1 MDVGRSAFFS
11 THARFALM
19 NSTDWIKKKS
29 AGTLNPAQVQNTLE
43 CIVAGWPADAPSLP
57 NLIAAF
63 PLGEASLLHL
73 ISVSSICAARM
84 VRHPDILLWLSQP
97 EICSQPRSSAAM
109 LADLRRAAADST
121 FSGNFRALRFW
132 KGREMLRI
140 ALREVA
146 EAATLEETTLELSQ
160 LAEICLREVYTY
172 WDSELRSRRG
182 GPDTPFAIL
191 GLGKLGGREL
201 NHSSDIDVIF
211 LYGEEGQISANLTYH
226 EWFNQLG
233 AKIIETFAAS
243 DPDGALF
250 RIDLRLRPEGK
261 AGPLARSLES
271 MENYY
276 AGFGETWE
284 RLALI
289 KARGVAGSRELAYE
303 FLRQHQPFIFPRSP
317 TRDVLDEIAAI
328 KRRIE
333 RDVVGYENLQRDV
346 KLGAGGIREVEF
358 VVQALQLL
366 HGSRHAFL
374 QETSTL
380 KAIPVLADL
389 ELLTREEARALES
402 AYRFLRRVEHRLQI
416 EAEQQ
421 THTIPENGEALRRL
435 SQSLGF
441 SSAKDFTATLRGHST
456 EVRAVFRKII
466 SERPTDPKS
475 PVEDLRIFRDEKTA
489 AKSIADL
496 AKGTGGFHVAPRTR
510 QVLRNLR
517 PLLFQWLARSID
529 PDATLNQFVRFV
541 EAYGLRSMLFE
552 LLVVNPKLLE
562 LLVKTFDASRY
573 AGDLLIRRPQL
584 LEEITR
590 DGVLDRGAPSVAQHL
605 ERLDALGASPASLDL
620 LRVYRQTQLLRIFL
634 RDVLG
639 LADLAS
645 VFAEHSSLAEACL
658 IFVNRLRGSESDL
671 SIIALGKFGGGEIGY
686 GADLDV
692 IFAGE
697 DVRAAQHLMVAMAQ
711 PTAEGSIWT
720 LDARLRPD
728 GEKGILASS
737 LTAFEAYYQTRAQL
751 WEVQAITRA
760 RPLAGPL
767 QHEFIALAQ
776 RVWRKAGQR
785 ADLFPQID
793 GMLQRI
799 RRDRAGASDELDF
812 KTGTGGV
819 IEAEF
824 LVQAL
829 QMRADVWNPQMSG
842 ALHDLTSKKIMAE
855 ADAIT
860 LGENYAHLR
869 TIESILRRW
878 DNKSVSSLPADE
890 NEQRKLALRVGADGL
905 DSFAKRYRVARAGIH
920 EIYSRYLRQNS

>member
-1 MDVGRSAFFS
+1 
-11 THARFALM
+11 M
-19 NSTDWIKKKS
+19 NSTEWIKKK
-29 AGTLNPAQVQNTLE
+29 ATTTLNPAQVQNTLE
-43 CIVAGWPADAPSLP
+43 RISETWPPDGPPLRD
-57 NLIAAF
+57 LIEQF

-73 ISVSSICAARM
+73 LSVSSICAARL
-84 VRHPDILLWLSQP
+84 VRQPEVLLWLSDP
-97 EICSQPRSSAAM
+97 EICSAPRSYSAM
-109 LADLRRAAADST
+109 FKYLRETGGDSI
-121 FSGNFRALRFW
+121 SSENFRALRVW

-146 EAATLEETTLELSQ
+146 EAAPLEETALDLSL
-160 LAEICLREVYTY
+160 LAEICLREVYRH
-172 WDSELRSRRG
+172 WSAELRGRHG
-182 GPDTPFAIL
+182 EPETEFAIL

-211 LYGEEGQISANLTYH
+211 LYGEEGQVGPNLSHH

-233 AKIIETFAAS
+233 AKIIETFAAM
-243 DPDGALF
+243 DPAGALF
-250 RIDLRLRPEGK
+250 RIDLRLRPEGT

-303 FLRQHQPFIFPRSP
+303 FLRQHQPFIYPKSP
-317 TRDVLDEIAAI
+317 TPDVLEEISAI

-333 RDVVGYENLQRDV
+333 REIVGQENIDRDV
-346 KLGAGGIREVEF
+346 KLGAGGIREIEF

-366 HGSRHAFL
+366 HGARHAFL

-380 KAIPVLADL
+380 KALPILAQL
-389 ELLTREEARALES
+389 ELIPGAEARALEF

-421 THTIPENGEALRRL
+421 THTVPENGEALDRL
-435 SQSLGF
+435 ARSLGF
-441 SSAKDFTATLRGHST
+441 SSKEKFAAALREQMR
-456 EVRAVFRKII
+456 EVRAVFRRII
-466 SERPTDPKS
+466 SAPAAGTEAV
-475 PVEDLRIFRDEKTA
+475 VESLDIFRDGRTA
-489 AKSIADL
+489 AKSLANL

-517 PLLFQWLARSID
+517 PLLFRWLARAAD
-529 PDATLNQFVRFV
+529 PDMALNQFIRFV

-562 LLVKTFDASRY
+562 LLVKTFDASRS

-590 DGVLDRGAPSVAQHL
+590 GGLLDREVSVAQHL
-605 ERLDALGASPASLDL
+605 KRLEALEISATSLDL
-620 LRVYRQTQLLRIFL
+620 LRVYHQTQRLRIFL

-639 LADLAS
+639 LAPLATLLT
-645 VFAEHSSLAEACL
+645 EHSALAEACL
-658 IFVNRLRGSESDL
+658 LFVNRLRGNANDL
-671 SIIALGKFGGGEIGY
+671 TIIALGKFGGNEIGY

-692 IFAGE
+692 IFVGE
-697 DVRAAQHLMVAMAQ
+697 DIRTAQHLMVAMAQ
-711 PTAEGSIWT
+711 PTAEGSIAT

-728 GEKGILASS
+728 GEKGILACS
-737 LTAFEAYYQTRAQL
+737 LTAYEAYYETRAQL
-751 WEVQAITRA
+751 WEIQALTRA

-767 QHEFIALAQ
+767 QNEFMALAR
-776 RVWRKAGQR
+776 RVWRKAGECP
-785 ADLFPQID
+785 DLFSQID

-799 RRDRAGASDELDF
+799 RQERGSASDLDF
-812 KTGTGGV
+812 KTGAGGI

-829 QMRADVWNPQMSG
+829 QMRAGLWNPRTLS
-842 ALHDLTSKKIMAE
+842 ALDELVAKGSLLRQE
-855 ADAIT
+855 AS
-860 LGENYAHLR
+860 LLKRSYEYLR
-869 TIESILRRW
+869 LIESVLRRW
-878 DNKSVSSLPADE
+878 ENKGVSTLPADE
-890 NEQRKLALRVGADGL
+890 TEQRKLARRLGAESI
-905 DSFAKRYRVARAGIH
+905 DSFGKRYREAREIIH
-920 EIYSRYLRQNS
+920 AIYLRYLG

>member
-1 MDVGRSAFFS
+1 MTAVPA
-11 THARFALM
+11 
-19 NSTDWIKKKS
+19 WIREK
-29 AGTLNPAQVQNTLE
+29 ATETLQPAQVENTLE
-43 CIVAGWPADAPSLP
+43 RVSESWPGDASPLRD
-57 NLIAAF
+57 LIEQF

-73 ISVSSICAARM
+73 LSVSSICAAQLA
-84 VRHPDILLWLSQP
+84 RHPDILLWLSDP
-97 EICSQPRSSAAM
+97 RICSAPRSHRSM
-109 LADLRRAAADST
+109 LTDLQKTGEGST
-121 FSGNFRALRFW
+121 FSGSFGALRFW

-146 EAATLEETTLELSQ
+146 EAAPLEETTLELSH

-182 GPDTPFAIL
+182 GPDAQFAIL

-211 LYGEEGQISANLTYH
+211 LYDEEGQVSSNFTYH

-233 AKIIETFAAS
+233 AKIIETFAAH
-243 DPDGALF
+243 DPAGALF
-250 RIDLRLRPEGK
+250 RIDLRLRPEGT
-261 AGPLARSLES
+261 AGPLVRSLES

-289 KARGVAGSRELAYE
+289 KARGIAGNRELAYE

-317 TRDVLDEIAAI
+317 TPDVLDEIASI

-333 RDVVGYENLQRDV
+333 RDIVGHENIGRNV
-346 KLGAGGIREVEF
+346 KLGAGGIREIEF

-366 HGSRHAFL
+366 HGARHAFL

-380 KAIPVLADL
+380 KALPVLAEL
-389 ELLTREEARALES
+389 ELLPRGEARVLES
-402 AYRFLRRVEHRLQI
+402 GYRFLRRVEHRLQI

-421 THTIPENGEALRRL
+421 THTVPENPEALRRL
-435 SQSLGF
+435 ARSLGF
-441 SSAKDFTATLRGHST
+441 PSPEKFNAALQ
-456 EVRAVFRKII
+456 EEMQQVRRVFRRVI
-466 SERPTDPKS
+466 SS
-475 PVEDLRIFRDEKTA
+475 PSGAAESAVESLHIFRDEKAA
-489 AKSIADL
+489 AKSLADL
-496 AKGTGGFHVAPRTR
+496 AKGPGGFHVAPRTR

-517 PLLFQWLARSID
+517 PLLFRWLTRAAD
-529 PDATLNQFVRFV
+529 PDVALNQFIRFV

-562 LLVKTFDASRY
+562 LLLKTFDASRH

-590 DGVLDRGAPSVAQHL
+590 AGMLDREVDVAQHL
-605 ERLDALGASPASLDL
+605 QRLEALDVEAKPLDSV
-620 LRVYRQTQLLRIFL
+620 RAYRQTQLLRIFL

-639 LADLAS
+639 LASLS
-645 VFAEHSSLAEACL
+645 SLFAEHSALAEACL
-658 IFVNRLRGSESDL
+658 IFVNRLRGSESEL
-671 SIIALGKFGGGEIGY
+671 TIIAMGKFGGAEIGY

-692 IFAGE
+692 LFVSDDI
-697 DVRAAQHLMVAMAQ
+697 RAAQHLVVAMAQ
-711 PTAEGSIWT
+711 PTAEGSIAT

-728 GEKGILASS
+728 GEKGNLACS
-737 LTAFEAYYQTRAQL
+737 LATYEAYYETRAQL
-751 WEVQAITRA
+751 WEAQALTRA
-760 RPLAGPL
+760 RPVAGPL
-767 QHEFIALAQ
+767 QNQFIDLARRVWSKAAQ
-776 RVWRKAGQR
+776 RD
-785 ADLFPQID
+785 DLSSQIA

-799 RRDRAGASDELDF
+799 RQERGSAADLLDF

-829 QMRADVWNPQMSG
+829 QMRAGIWNPHTMG
-842 ALHDLTSKKIMAE
+842 ALDELTTKGALSKDE
-855 ADAIT
+855 AA
-860 LGENYAHLR
+860 LLKESYLHLR
-869 TIESILRRW
+869 LIESVLRRW
-878 DNKSVSSLPADE
+878 ENKGVSTLPADE
-890 NEQRKLALRVGADGL
+890 TGQRKLAQRVGADSL
-905 DSFAKRYRVARAGIH
+905 ESFAQRYREARESIH
-920 EIYSRYLRQNS
+920 AISSRYLR

>member
-1 MDVGRSAFFS
+1 M
-11 THARFALM
+11 
-19 NSTDWIKKKS
+19 
-29 AGTLNPAQVQNTLE
+29 
-43 CIVAGWPADAPSLP
+43 
-57 NLIAAF
+57 
-63 PLGEASLLHL
+63 
-73 ISVSSICAARM
+73 
-84 VRHPDILLWLSQP
+84 
-97 EICSQPRSSAAM
+97 
-109 LADLRRAAADST
+109 
-121 FSGNFRALRFW
+121 
-132 KGREMLRI
+132 
-140 ALREVA
+140 
-146 EAATLEETTLELSQ
+146 
-160 LAEICLREVYTY
+160 
-172 WDSELRSRRG
+172 
-182 GPDTPFAIL
+182 
-191 GLGKLGGREL
+191 GKLGGREL

-333 RDVVGYENLQRDV
+333 RDVVGYENMERDV
-346 KLGAGGIREVEF
+346 KLGAGGIREIEF

-366 HGSRHAFL
+366 HGARHAFL

-380 KAIPVLADL
+380 KAMPVLADL

-402 AYRFLRRVEHRLQI
+402 SYRFLRRVEHRLQI

-421 THTIPENGEALRRL
+421 THTIPENGEALRQL

-441 SSAKDFTATLRGHST
+441 SSAKDFSAALRTHT
-456 EVRAVFRKII
+456 QTVRAVFRRII

-475 PVEDLRIFRDEKTA
+475 SVEDLRVFRDEKTA
-489 AKSIADL
+489 AKSIAGL

-517 PLLFQWLARSID
+517 PLLFQSLARAVD

-590 DGVLDRGAPSVAQHL
+590 DGVLDREAPSVTQHL
-605 ERLDALGASPASLDL
+605 KRLDALEVTPASLDL

-634 RDVLG
+634 RDILG

-692 IFAGE
+692 VFVGE

-728 GEKGILASS
+728 GEKGSLASS
-737 LTAFEAYYQTRAQL
+737 LTAYEAYYQTRAQL
-751 WEVQAITRA
+751 WEVQALTRV

-767 QHEFIALAQ
+767 QHEFVALAQ
-776 RVWRKAGQR
+776 RVWRNAGQR
-785 ADLFPQID
+785 DDLFSQID
-793 GMLQRI
+793 ATAPA
-799 RRDRAGASDELDF
+799 RR
-812 KTGTGGV
+812 
-819 IEAEF
+819 
-824 LVQAL
+824 
-829 QMRADVWNPQMSG
+829 MSLISRL
-842 ALHDLTSKKIMAE
+842 A
-855 ADAIT
+855 
-860 LGENYAHLR
+860 
-869 TIESILRRW
+869 
-878 DNKSVSSLPADE
+878 PA
-890 NEQRKLALRVGADGL
+890 A
-905 DSFAKRYRVARAGIH
+905 
-920 EIYSRYLRQNS
+920 

>member
-1 MDVGRSAFFS
+1 
-11 THARFALM
+11 M

-29 AGTLNPAQVQNTLE
+29 AETLHPAQVQNTLE
-43 CIVAGWPADAPSLP
+43 RIAETWPPDAAPLRSL
-57 NLIAAF
+57 LEQF
-63 PLGEASLLHL
+63 PLGEGSLLHL
-73 ISVSSICAARM
+73 ISVSSICAARL
-84 VRHPDILLWLSQP
+84 VRHPDILLWLSRP
-97 EICSQPRSSAAM
+97 EICSEPRGHHAM
-109 LADLRRAAADST
+109 LIDLQRIGEGSA
-121 FSGNFRALRFW
+121 FSGKFEALRFW

-146 EAATLEETTLELSQ
+146 EVAPLEETTLELSQ

-182 GPDTPFAIL
+182 GPDSQFAIL
-191 GLGKLGGREL
+191 GLGKLGGWEL

-211 LYGEEGQISANLTYH
+211 LYGEEGQVSPNLTYH

-233 AKIIETFAAS
+233 AKIIETFAAH
-243 DPDGALF
+243 DPAGALF
-250 RIDLRLRPEGK
+250 RIDLRLRPEGT

-289 KARGVAGSRELAYE
+289 KARGIAGGRELAYE
-303 FLRQHQPFIFPRSP
+303 FLRQHQPFIFPKSP
-317 TRDVLDEIAAI
+317 TPDVLEEIAAI

-333 RDVVGYENLQRDV
+333 RDIVGHENIDRDV
-346 KLGAGGIREVEF
+346 KLGAGGIREIEF

-366 HGSRHAFL
+366 HGARHAFL

-380 KAIPVLADL
+380 KALPVLAEL
-389 ELLTREEARALES
+389 ELLPRSEARALES
-402 AYRFLRRVEHRLQI
+402 GYRFLRRVEHRLQI

-421 THTIPENGEALRRL
+421 THTVPENPEALRRL
-435 SQSLGF
+435 ARSLGF
-441 SSAKDFTATLRGHST
+441 ASPEKFNAALQEQMR
-456 EVRAVFRKII
+456 EVRTIFRRVI
-466 SERPTDPKS
+466 STPSGGAESTAESLD
-475 PVEDLRIFRDEKTA
+475 IFRDEKAA
-489 AKSIADL
+489 AKSLADL
-496 AKGTGGFHVAPRTR
+496 AKGPGGFHVAPRTR

-517 PLLFQWLARSID
+517 PLLFRWLKRAAD
-529 PDATLNQFVRFV
+529 PDVALNQFVRFV

-590 DGVLDRGAPSVAQHL
+590 AGMLDRQVNVAQHL
-605 ERLDALGASPASLDL
+605 KRLEALGATAESLDS
-620 LRVYRQTQLLRIFL
+620 LRAYRQTQLLRIFL

-639 LADLAS
+639 LANLS
-645 VFAEHSSLAEACL
+645 SLFAEHSALAEACL

-671 SIIALGKFGGGEIGY
+671 TIIAMGKFGGGEIGY

-692 IFAGE
+692 IFVGE

-728 GEKGILASS
+728 GEKGILSCS
-737 LTAFEAYYQTRAQL
+737 LTAYEAYYQTRGQL
-751 WEVQAITRA
+751 WEAQALTRA

-767 QHEFIALAQ
+767 QNEFMDLAQ
-776 RVWRKAGQR
+776 RVWRNVGQR
-785 ADLFPQID
+785 VDLFSQID
-793 GMLQRI
+793 AMLQRI
-799 RRDRAGASDELDF
+799 RRDRGSTSDELDF

-829 QMRADVWNPQMSG
+829 QMRTGVWNPQMTG
-842 ALHDLTSKKIMAE
+842 ALRELAAKQIMAE
-855 ADAIT
+855 PDAAT
-860 LGENYAHLR
+860 LEKNYEYLR
-869 TIESILRRW
+869 SIESVLRRW
-878 DNKSVSSLPADE
+878 ENKSVASLPADKA
-890 NEQRKLALRVGADGL
+890 EQVKLALRVGEESI
-905 DSFAKRYRVARAGIH
+905 DSFARRYREARTTIH
-920 EIYSRYLRQNS
+920 AIYSRYLR